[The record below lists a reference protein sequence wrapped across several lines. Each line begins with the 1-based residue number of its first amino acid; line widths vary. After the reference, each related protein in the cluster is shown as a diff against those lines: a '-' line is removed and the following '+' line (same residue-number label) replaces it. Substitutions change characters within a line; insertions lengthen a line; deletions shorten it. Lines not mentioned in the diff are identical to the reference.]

1 MAIELIDK
9 VEALVDETFTKV
21 SNKAIVTSEEAFEWN
36 GAHSVKVYK
45 ITTASMNDYD
55 RNGTGNNT
63 SRYGKVENLS
73 ASTEE
78 FIITQDRSFT
88 YAIDKLDTDE
98 TGYTVEAASTLARQ
112 QREVIIP
119 EVDSYTYNV
128 MCENA
133 GTKAAAKKLTK
144 ENIYTEI
151 TTANTELDNNDVP
164 ETGRFLIVTPE
175 TYLLMK
181 HSSEITLDTNV
192 GQDMKLNGVISNL
205 DGLNIIKVSK
215 KRLPEGFGFLIGHRC
230 ATVAPVKLEDYRIH
244 INPPGI
250 NGALVEGRIVYDA
263 FILDN
268 KKMALYYQPITAT
281 TEVKSTTE
289 ATPTITAKSSLAPL
303 TAYLNLDS

>member
-1 MAIELIDK
+1 MAIELITK
-9 VEALVDETFTKV
+9 VEAYVDESFTQN
-21 SNKAIVTSEEAFEWN
+21 SNKAIVTSDDAFEWN

-55 RNGTGNNT
+55 RNGTENNV
-63 SRYGKVENLS
+63 SRYGKIENLS

-78 FIITQDRSFT
+78 FIVTQDRSFT

-119 EVDSYTYNV
+119 EIDSYIYNE
-128 MCENA
+128 MCEGA
-133 GTKAAAKKLTK
+133 GTTAAAKKLTK

-151 TTANTELDNNDVP
+151 TTANTKLDNNDVP

-181 HSSEITLDTNV
+181 HSSEITLDTNI
-192 GQDMKLNGVISNL
+192 GQDIKLNGVISNL
-205 DGLNIIKVSK
+205 DGLNVIKVSK
-215 KRLPEGFGFLIGHRC
+215 KRLPDNFGFLVGHKC

-263 FILDN
+263 FVLDN

-281 TEVKSTTE
+281 TK
-289 ATPTITAKSSLAPL
+289 
-303 TAYLNLDS
+303 